1 MASWRA
7 TPFCAARSPIGW
19 ACCCCGNS
27 VSRVC
32 EAWLRAGYWLHGC
45 ACFDNAKQAEF
56 ARKNGFNID
65 ETGCE
70 KANVNAA
77 TITRQSKSNLALAF
91 VSLGPE
97 RKRDITIFYAFCRV
111 VDDIADS
118 AELSVIEKRVRL
130 AAWRQMLRAAAP
142 DEPLLARDVR
152 QLMHKYSLPPG
163 MLEEIIAGVEMDL
176 SIARYP
182 TFEELRVYCYRVA
195 SAVGLVSIEIFGYR
209 NPRCRE
215 YAVHLGLALQMTNI
229 IRDVW
234 KDFQAGRIY
243 LPQEDLVRFGY
254 SEAVLAKREY
264 NEHFIQLMQFEASR
278 AREFFSRAAA
288 ELPPEDRRAMAPAE
302 IMRSIYRALLRK
314 IELDNFR
321 VFEKEYR
328 LSKLEKAGMIATQ
341 LLKSF
346 LNLPPRTSV

>member
-1 MASWRA
+1 
-7 TPFCAARSPIGW
+7 
-19 ACCCCGNS
+19 
-27 VSRVC
+27 
-32 EAWLRAGYWLHGC
+32 
-45 ACFDNAKQAEF
+45 
-56 ARKNGFNID
+56 
-65 ETGCE
+65 
-70 KANVNAA
+70 VNAA
-77 TITRQSKSNLALAF
+77 AITRQSKSNLALAF
-91 VSLGPE
+91 VSLGRE

-118 AELSVIEKRVRL
+118 TELSVIGKQERL
-130 AAWRQMLRAAAP
+130 ANWRQMLRTGAP

-152 QLMHKYSLPPG
+152 QLMDKYSLPPD

-182 TFEELRVYCYRVA
+182 TFDALRVYCYRVA

-215 YAVHLGLALQMTNI
+215 YAIELGLALQMTNI

-234 KDFQAGRIY
+234 KDFQTGRIY
-243 LPQEDLVRFGY
+243 LPQEDLVRFRY
-254 SEAVLAKREY
+254 SEADLAKRQY
-264 NEHFIQLMQFEASR
+264 NVHFIRLMQFEASR

-288 ELPPEDRRAMAPAE
+288 ELPSGDRRAMAPAE
-302 IMRSIYRALLRK
+302 IMRSIYRALLRR

-328 LSKLEKAGMIATQ
+328 LSKPEKAGRIAAQ
-341 LLKSF
+341 LFKSF
-346 LNLPPRTSV
+346 LNWPRRASV